1 MKKPYQ
7 ILTNINDSDF
17 TGTWDGKEF
26 LIKNGDSKL
35 LPKFLADKFAEQI
48 ANQIFNRLK
57 KDLVSKV
64 EMAEMKS
71 KMIGDEIVEVEIPDK
86 TEADLLMEEIEFAN
100 NKYLNK

>member
-7 ILTNINDSDF
+7 ILTNINDSEF
-17 TGTWDGKEF
+17 LGTWDGKEIT
-26 LIKNGDSKL
+26 IKNGESKL

>member
-17 TGTWDGKEF
+17 IGTWDGKEIP
-26 LIKNGDSKL
+26 IKNGESKL
-35 LPKFLADKFAEQI
+35 LPKFLADKFAEQM
-48 ANQIFNRLK
+48 ANHIFNSLK

-71 KMIGDEIVEVEIPDK
+71 KMIGDEIVEVEIPEK
-86 TEADLLMEEIEFAN
+86 TEVDLLMEEIEYAN

>member
-17 TGTWDGKEF
+17 LGTWDGKEF
-26 LIKNGDSKL
+26 LIKNGESKL

-71 KMIGDEIVEVEIPDK
+71 KMIGDEIVEVEIPEK
-86 TEADLLMEEIEFAN
+86 TEVDLLMEEIEYAN

>member
-17 TGTWDGKEF
+17 IGTWDGKEF
-26 LIKNGDSKL
+26 LIKNGESKL

-71 KMIGDEIVEVEIPDK
+71 KMIGDEIVEVEIPEK
-86 TEADLLMEEIEFAN
+86 TEVDLLMEEIEYAN